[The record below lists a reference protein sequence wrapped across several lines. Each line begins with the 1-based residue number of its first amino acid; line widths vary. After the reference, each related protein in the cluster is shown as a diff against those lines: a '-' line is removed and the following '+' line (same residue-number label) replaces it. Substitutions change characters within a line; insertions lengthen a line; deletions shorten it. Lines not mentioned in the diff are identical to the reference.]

1 MITLENWALIRSL
14 AAEGVPKARIAKR
27 LGISRTTV
35 VKVVS
40 SPAPPRYERKPVE
53 TSFSPFESRVRAML
67 AEFPDM
73 PATVLA
79 ERVGWNGSGSWF
91 RQNVAR
97 LRPEYR
103 RVDPADRL
111 VWEAG
116 DVIQCDLWF
125 PPRRIPLPD
134 GTCRLMPVLV
144 MSSAF
149 SRFTL
154 ARILPSRK
162 TPDLLLGMWELLQ
175 RFGAVPRRLMWDNEA
190 GIGRG
195 ETLASGVAEFAGTL
209 ASSFVLLPPRDP
221 ETKGIV
227 ERRNG
232 WFNKSFMPGRTF
244 TSPADF
250 QHQLGD
256 WLERANHRVVRT
268 LKASPVDLVERDR
281 EAMLPLPPVALHV
294 GWREHVRLGRD
305 YYVRLDSNDYSVN
318 PSAIGRMVSVSAD
331 LNTVRVRQAGRIVA
345 EHERVWG
352 RGVTITDSRHVD
364 IAKTLRAD
372 FRNRP
377 QPATEDLTR
386 DLADYDRVFGLTGE
400 AS

>member
-1 MITLENWALIRSL
+1 MIRSL

-35 VKVVS
+35 VKAVS
-40 SPAPPRYERKPVE
+40 SSEPPRYERKAVE

-79 ERVGWNGSGSWF
+79 ERVGWSGSGSWF

-125 PPRRIPLPD
+125 PPRKILLPD

-209 ASSFVLLPPRDP
+209 ASSFVLLSPRDP

-244 TSPADF
+244 TSPTDF

-268 LKASPVDLVERDR
+268 MKASPVDLVERDR

-305 YYVRLDSNDYSVN
+305 YYVRLDRNDYSVN
-318 PSAIGRMVSVSAD
+318 PSAIGRMVTVTAD
-331 LNTVRVRQAGRIVA
+331 LNQVRVRQAGRIVA